1 MTALQNNII
10 NPNLLSQI
18 NFRVLMKRTPTLNFL
33 CTDVELPGC
42 NLPSPAASTPFVPI
56 PEPGDHLDF
65 DPLSITFL
73 VDEDFLNWI
82 EVHSWIRSIS
92 HADNFEQYK
101 ALDDQPQWTGLG
113 VKSDIVVS
121 VLDSARNANF
131 NITYYDAFP
140 ISVSKIVFTSSATGV
155 KHIKCNATFAYINWD
170 YQSGSDL

>member
-1 MTALQNNII
+1 MTALESNIS

-18 NFRVLMKRTPTLNFL
+18 NFKLILKRAPTLNFL
-33 CTDVELPGC
+33 CTDIEVPGC

-82 EVHSWIRSIS
+82 EVHQWLRAVA

-101 ALDDQPQWTGLG
+101 ALDDVPQWTGHS
-113 VKSDIVVS
+113 VKSEIVVAI
-121 VLDSARNANF
+121 LDSARNANF
-131 NITYYDAFP
+131 ILTFYDAFP
-140 ISVSKIVFTSSATGV
+140 LSISKLNLTTAATAI
-155 KHIKCNATFAYINWD
+155 KHIKCTATFAYMNFD
-170 YQSGSDL
+170 YSSGNDL